1 MKSDRGLVFA
11 TEYSHDAPALLYP
24 GKPAVTYGQLEK
36 LSEEW
41 CSRLSSEC
49 KQLVFHYIS
58 NTPSSIAA
66 LLGTLLS
73 GNAVAL
79 LDPKLSREA
88 RNALEDAYRPW
99 VVLESVDDETD
110 TVSLSSTAYGECG
123 ADDIHPDLA
132 VLLSTSG
139 SSGSPKFVRLSLSNL
154 QSNASAIAD
163 VMSVSPGDVALAHLE
178 IHYSYG
184 LSIITSHLA
193 KGASIG
199 FVSGKFTDRGFWED
213 VRTMQITH
221 MPGVPYHHEMINRL
235 GLNRLKLPSLTSL
248 SQAGGR
254 LSESVTEKL
263 HAAMDSRE
271 GRFYVMYG
279 QTEASPRMTTLPHE
293 EFLAKPGSVGKA
305 LPGGQISIV
314 DENGQ
319 SVATGTAG
327 EVIYRGPNV
336 MLGYAHDAG
345 DLCKS
350 DESKSELHTGDK
362 GYLDEDGYLYI
373 VGRLSRMAKIFGW
386 RLNLDE
392 IEQFC
397 EKTLSN
403 PSWVFAAVQS
413 GNEIHLVTNGS
424 QDTCDEIELQ
434 SKTAEKFALPNGVLK
449 LKFVAELPLNPR
461 GKVDYNAVS
470 SLVSNA

>member
-1 MKSDRGLVFA
+1 MFC
-11 TEYSHDAPALLYP
+11 TEYSHDAPALLSP
-24 GKPAVTYGQLEK
+24 GKPAVTYGQLEE

-41 CSRLSSEC
+41 RSRLVSEC

-58 NTPSSIAA
+58 KTPLSIAA
-66 LLGTLLS
+66 LLGTIAS

-88 RNALEDAYRPW
+88 RDALESAYRPW
-99 VVLESVDDETD
+99 VVLESMEGESDEVT
-110 TVSLSSTAYGECG
+110 LSSTTFGQSRPNA
-123 ADDIHPDLA
+123 IHSDLA

-139 SSGSPKFVRLSLSNL
+139 SSGSPKFVRLSMANL
-154 QSNASAIAD
+154 QSNALAIAE
-163 VMSVSPGDVALAHLE
+163 VLSIVPTDVALAHLE

-199 FVSGKFTDRGFWED
+199 FVNGKFTDRGFWED
-213 VRTMQITH
+213 VRALQITH

-235 GLNRLKLPSLTSL
+235 GLDRLNLPSLISL

-254 LSESVTEKL
+254 LSESVTNKL

-293 EFLAKPGSVGKA
+293 EFLSRPGSAGKA
-305 LPGGQISIV
+305 LPGGEISIV
-314 DENGQ
+314 DDQGQ
-319 SVATGTAG
+319 RVPSGTAG

-336 MLGYAHDAG
+336 MQGYAHAAG
-345 DLCKS
+345 DLCKP
-350 DESKSELHTGDK
+350 DELNSVLHTGDK
-362 GYLDEDGYLYI
+362 GYLDADGYLYI

-392 IEQFC
+392 IEQYC

-403 PSWVFAAVQS
+403 PSWGVAAVQLD
-413 GNEIHLVTNGS
+413 NEIHLVTNGS
-424 QDTCDEIELQ
+424 QSTCDEVDLQ

-449 LKFVAELPLNPR
+449 LKYVAEFPLNAR
-461 GKVDYNAVS
+461 GKTDYNALLT
-470 SLVSNA
+470 LVSDA